1 MKRTN
6 FTMSALVVKLGML
19 FLPVMFFLLV
29 GLESKAQS
37 INIPQLK
44 PVALAIDALR
54 TKMHEKEQIWKS
66 GGANDPQQKL
76 VIDLYMQMID
86 ALETSRSKHGHE
98 SCIVE
103 QFEFADKQCVCSDE
117 ERQRDRY
124 GCDNHECIGEV

>member
-44 PVALAIDALR
+44 P
-54 TKMHEKEQIWKS
+54 
-66 GGANDPQQKL
+66 GGA
-76 VIDLYMQMID
+76 
-86 ALETSRSKHGHE
+86 
-98 SCIVE
+98 
-103 QFEFADKQCVCSDE
+103 SD
-117 ERQRDRY
+117 
-124 GCDNHECIGEV
+124 